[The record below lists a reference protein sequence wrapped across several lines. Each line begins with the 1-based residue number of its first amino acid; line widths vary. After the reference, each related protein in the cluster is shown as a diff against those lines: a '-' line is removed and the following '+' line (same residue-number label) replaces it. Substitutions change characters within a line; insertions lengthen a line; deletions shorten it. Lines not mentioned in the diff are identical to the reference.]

1 MKKLLAFIN
10 ELETQLPNKSV
21 VNDAVSKSSV
31 CWQIDHS
38 LIVINGVIS
47 QLQKSDPSDY
57 KAEFNFKR
65 WLIFTTNHIPR
76 GKARAPKLVN
86 PEVEATEQ
94 ELIEKIILAKKNIAI
109 IDTLNRNQFFRHP
122 FFSDLNVKQTKKFLT
137 LHTLHHL
144 KIIRDVVK

>member
-1 MKKLLAFIN
+1 MKKLSAFIN

-94 ELIEKIILAKKNIAI
+94 ELIEKIILAKKNIET

-137 LHTLHHL
+137 LHTFHHL
-144 KIIRDVVK
+144 KIIRDLVK